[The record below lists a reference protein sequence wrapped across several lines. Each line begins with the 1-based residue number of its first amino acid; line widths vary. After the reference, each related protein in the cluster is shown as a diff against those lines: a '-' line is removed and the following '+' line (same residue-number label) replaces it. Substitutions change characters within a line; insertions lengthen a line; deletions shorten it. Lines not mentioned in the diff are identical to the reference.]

1 MTLDLRP
8 FAVALGG
15 FCSFINLYAP
25 QALLPELARQFGVG
39 AADISAVMTAGTL
52 AIALSAP
59 FAGAVA
65 DVLGRKWVVTASMA
79 IAIVPTVL
87 IALAPDVQTIIVLRF
102 VQGVLLPPIFTV
114 VIAYIGDE
122 WTPQEAASV
131 AGIYVMGAS
140 FGGIS
145 GRVVPGVIAD
155 LFGWRA
161 GFMVLAVITLVATVI
176 VAFVLPRE
184 KNFVKSDGLGASA
197 RQMLAH
203 FRNPQLVGT
212 FVIGFGVLFGFIS
225 TFTYIAFRLAEP
237 PYSLSNSALGF
248 LFTTYLIG
256 SFASPLIGRGI
267 AALGRRGLVFIL
279 LAVWLFGILLLLASP
294 LPVIIAG
301 LTLCGSCGLLVQ
313 AVSTGVVTTTA
324 TEGRSSAVG
333 LYTTSFYVGG
343 SLGAFLPGL
352 TWERFGWPMV
362 VIEVV
367 VMLGVMATALAMTW
381 PGEKRKA

>member
-39 AADISAVMTAGTL
+39 AADISAIMTAGTL

-59 FAGAVA
+59 FAGTVA
-65 DVLGRKWVVTASMA
+65 DVLGRKWVITTSMA
-79 IAIVPTVL
+79 IASVPGVL
-87 IALAPDVQTIIVLRF
+87 IALSPDVETIIGLRF
-102 VQGVLLPPIFTV
+102 VQGLLLPPIFTV
-114 VIAYIGDE
+114 VVAYIGDE
-122 WTPQEAASV
+122 WTPQEAAGV

-140 FGGIS
+140 VGGIF
-145 GRVVPGVIAD
+145 GRVVPGIIAD
-155 LFGWRA
+155 FANWRV
-161 GFMVLAVITLVATVI
+161 GFMVLAAITLVATI
-176 VAFVLPRE
+176 VVALVLPRE
-184 KNFVKSDGLGASA
+184 KNFARSHGLAASA

-225 TFTYIAFRLAEP
+225 TFTYIAFRLAAP

-248 LFTTYLIG
+248 LFTAHLVG
-256 SFASPLIGRGI
+256 ALVSPLVGRGI
-267 AALGRRGLVFIL
+267 AALGRRGLVFTL
-279 LAVWLFGILLLLASP
+279 LTVWLLGVLLLLASP

-301 LTLCGSCGLLVQ
+301 LVLSGSCGLLVQ

-362 VIEVV
+362 VAEVV

-381 PGEKRKA
+381 PGERARE